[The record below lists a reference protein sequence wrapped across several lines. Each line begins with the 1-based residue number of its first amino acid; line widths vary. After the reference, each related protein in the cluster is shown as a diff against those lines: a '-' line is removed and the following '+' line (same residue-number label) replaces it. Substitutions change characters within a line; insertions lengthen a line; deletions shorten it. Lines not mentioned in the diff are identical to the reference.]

1 MKKFFLIPVL
11 ALFTCVSAWGVDF
24 KELPD
29 PAGVLKT
36 SQAKASVRKAL
47 MDEEPVAANEAKI
60 GSTEYATLQEAI
72 DAAADGAVIELLS
85 DVAANAELDAA
96 VIEDKD
102 ITIKGNGFVLNG
114 AINLFGATK
123 AIHVTF
129 DGVQVNSPAWAWIV
143 YGDAELILAAG
154 STNSL
159 ASAAGYGC
167 YGFGNCNLVISG
179 TGSLTASMLYS
190 FYHAKSVQVD
200 APNVT
205 FSGTDLYHWSASWGN
220 KKFVLNGG
228 SYSFDPSSF
237 VNFNSRVV
245 TKPSELYV
253 VSAPAVDVVA
263 YNPSLLATYTS
274 LSAAIEAASSSDEVY
289 VYKADATAISVDKN
303 LTIHANG
310 FSTNLT
316 AASGYARA
324 DMGQDIA
331 FTDNA
336 IAAFLMA
343 DGTNSMTID
352 ADIDIANAGAIYVHG
367 DKTLT
372 IADGV
377 TVTYK
382 RQGSNGN
389 IVVTDGAKLTV
400 LGKGT
405 FKPIVAQRAWDAADG
420 NRVIDNYGTLV
431 VGVKDDVDNNPK
443 FYTYSLQRGSAIS
456 TYAGGTTTINNAE
469 IYAAN
474 VATWNTGGTQIING
488 GRFLSVSHLGNG
500 FNSSW
505 RSYMLQNQEGA
516 HTVINGGFFQGVHG
530 CFSAD
535 TEANVDINGGTFHTV
550 YGINLSE
557 YTGDNAWEEVGT
569 INKNHYAFY
578 VAQGAM
584 VNVYGGDFWC
594 QLPNAGAGK
603 IAMLDDNDAYDYFGV
618 ANIYGGRWQKKVVV
632 GSKSGRS
639 YFPSFVPLTSQWY
652 SSFSGEAPL
661 PAGYEYY
668 ETGNETY
675 PWGVR
680 ADETKDVDA
689 IDPDAREAQEAN
701 PEYTIPWQQTTTW
714 ASDEVPVENTIVTI
728 PVDAT
733 VTVSKDETTKTA
745 VADQVYVAQGATLK
759 VEDGT
764 TLTVG
769 EGGMNI
775 GFGGKLIVE
784 PGAIVK
790 VGDAGVVTTDNEA
803 LVIEAT
809 ETDQAVLLYDPTVPV
824 SENTQPKATVKLTTK
839 SKMLN
844 NSPYQYT
851 YQRFALPVKIEPGK
865 SPSVPENDFDPSIH
879 EYFDATEES
888 YGFES
893 YIYYWNSRN
902 WANCNWSA
910 LVPFKGYQ
918 LANNSKNGGV
928 VYTFKGNLLGNE
940 DGEYNFAEYGFDFF
954 GNSYTAPINVETFL
968 NGFGSDVE
976 ATIWLYNYTTTNWQ
990 QVSLEDFEDGF
1001 VDDEYK
1007 QIKSMDGFLL
1017 NLRAAS
1023 GSANVNYNDAIWSN
1037 PLLGTSPSLAPAR
1050 RVANSNLSNSA
1061 VITVTEANGHG
1072 DAVTLVEKATRSNE
1086 FENGADASKYMTE
1099 DGLSLYAETNA
1110 GLLSRV
1116 ATNDLN
1122 NTLITFRSGDE
1133 TNYNLTIDKTQGEDY
1148 ILRDNVTGNTIALA
1162 NGATYNFTQAAHTT
1176 VPARFEVI
1184 GIAKAPTAIDNIEET
1199 AKISGIYT
1207 ITGQFLGHD
1216 FTNLPAGVYVVNGVK
1231 IVK

>member
-1 MKKFFLIPVL
+1 MKKFFLIPLLTLMCSVM
-11 ALFTCVSAWGVDF
+11 AF
-24 KELPD
+24 
-29 PAGVLKT
+29 AGVVDL
-36 SQAKASVRKAL
+36 SL
-47 MDEEPVAANEAKI
+47 GPVAGPDGAVIEQAPAKIKKATKDAVNVAKI
-60 GSTEYATLQEAI
+60 GETEYATLQ
-72 DAAADGAVIELLS
+72 DAFNASEDNDVIELLA
-85 DVAANAELDAA
+85 DCHPTNWLGNVN
-96 VIEDKD
+96 V
-102 ITIKGNGFVLNG
+102 TIKGNGHTIDGMLYL
-114 AINLFGATK
+114 INTNEDP
-123 AIHVTF
+123 IIITF
-129 DGVQVNSPAWAWIV
+129 DGVTINSGATWVAGIRGNV
-143 YGDAELILAAG
+143 TINLAEG
-154 STNSL
+154 STNTLIS
-159 ASAAGYGC
+159 SKSYGFYGYGNN
-167 YGFGNCNLVISG
+167 GNVKIQGN
-179 TGSLTASMLYS
+179 GSLTTSAIYA
-190 FYHAKSVQVD
+190 FYQYIGVQID
-200 APNVT
+200 APNAN
-205 FSGTDLYHWSASWGN
+205 FSNTAGYLWYQSN
-220 KKFVLNGG
+220 NIVLNAG
-228 SYSFDPSSF
+228 SYGSNPSLYVDFS
-237 VNFNSRVV
+237 SHLI
-245 TKPSELYV
+245 TKPSTLYV
-253 VSAPAVDVVA
+253 VAAPAANVVA
-263 YNPSLLATYTS
+263 YNRSKLLTYTS
-274 LSAAIEAASSSDEVY
+274 L
-289 VYKADATAISVDKN
+289 ADAVADAAAGQEIYMYKNDAAAVSVSEN
-303 LTIHANG
+303 LTIHTQG
-310 FSTNLT
+310 FSTNLS
-316 AASGYARA
+316 AAAGYSKAVV
-324 DMGQDIA
+324 GQDVF

-343 DGTNSMTID
+343 DGTASLTID
-352 ADIDIANAGAIYVHG
+352 ENVDISNAGAIYVHG

-474 VATWNTGGTQIING
+474 VTVWNTGGTQIING

-516 HTVINGGFFQGVHG
+516 HTVINGGFFQGVQG
-530 CFSAD
+530 CFAAD
-535 TEANVDINGGTFHTV
+535 TEAQVDINGGTFHTV

-569 INKNHYAFY
+569 LAKNHYAFY

-594 QLPNAGAGK
+594 QLPNAGSGK

-639 YFPSFVPLTSQWY
+639 YFPDFVPLTSQWY

-668 ETGNETY
+668 ETGDATY
-675 PWGVR
+675 PYGVR
-680 ADETKDVDA
+680 AIAGKEADA
-689 IDPDAREAQEAN
+689 IDPAQQAAQEAD
-701 PEYTIPWQQTTTW
+701 PEYTIPWQQATTW
-714 ASDEVPVENTIVTI
+714 KTAEVPEDNTIVTI

-733 VTVSKDETTKTA
+733 VTVSKDETTKEA

-759 VEDGT
+759 VEEGT

-775 GFGGKLIVE
+775 GYGGKLVVE

-809 ETDQAVLLYDPTVPV
+809 ETDQAVLLYDPTVPQN
-824 SENTQPKATVKLTTK
+824 ENTQPQATVKLTTK

-844 NSPYQYT
+844 NSPFQYT
-851 YQRFALPVKIEPGK
+851 YQRFALPIKVAAT
-865 SPSVPENDFDPSIH
+865 PENDFDPAIH
-879 EYFDATEES
+879 EYYDATEES

-902 WANCNWSA
+902 WANCKWSA

-928 VYTFKGNLLGNE
+928 VYTFKGNLIGNE
-940 DGEYNFAEYGFDFF
+940 DGEYEFAEYGFDYF

-1023 GSANVNYNDAIWSN
+1023 GSASVNYNDAIWSN

-1061 VITVTEANGHG
+1061 VITVVEANGHG
-1072 DAVTLVEKATRSNE
+1072 DAVTLVEKATRSSE

-1110 GLLSRV
+1110 GQLSRV
-1116 ATNDLN
+1116 ATNDLS
-1122 NTLITFRSGDE
+1122 NTVLTFRAGNE
-1133 TNYNLTIDKTQGEDY
+1133 TNYSLTIDKAQGEDY
-1148 ILRDNVTGNTIALA
+1148 ILRDNVTGNTIAMT
-1162 NGATYNFTQAAHTT
+1162 NGATYNFTQAANTT

-1184 GIAKAPTAIDNIEET
+1184 GIAKMPTAIDNIEAA
-1199 AKISGIYT
+1199 AKANGIYT
-1207 ITGQFLGHD
+1207 VTGQFLGHD

>member
-1 MKKFFLIPVL
+1 MRKFFLIPVL

-47 MDEEPVAANEAKI
+47 MEEEPVAANEAKI

-85 DVAANAELDAA
+85 DVAANEEADAA

-220 KKFVLNGG
+220 KNFVLNGG

-253 VSAPAVDVVA
+253 VSAPSADVVA
-263 YNPSLLATYTS
+263 YNPSLLATYAS
-274 LSAAIEAASSSDEVY
+274 LSAAIEAASTGNDIY
-289 VYKADATAISVDKN
+289 MYKADATAVSVGKN
-303 LTIHANG
+303 LTIHTNG
-310 FSTNLT
+310 FSTNLS

-324 DMGQDIA
+324 DMGQNIA

-352 ADIDIANAGAIYVHG
+352 ANADISAAGAIHVNG

-372 IADGV
+372 INAGV
-377 TVTYK
+377 EVLYK
-382 RQGSNGN
+382 RQGDFAN
-389 IVVTDGAKLTV
+389 IVVDNGAKLTI
-400 LGKGT
+400 LGSGT
-405 FKPIVAQRAWDAADG
+405 FKPVMHSETNTINGFTAEISATASNQIG
-420 NRVIDNYGTLV
+420 NRVIDVDGELV
-431 VGVKDDVDNNPK
+431 VGAKNDADNCPH
-443 FYTYSLQRGSAIS
+443 FITSSLSRGSAVMVNA
-456 TYAGGTTTINNAE
+456 TGVATFNNADMRVASMS
-469 IYAAN
+469 IKNYGN
-474 VATWNTGGTQIING
+474 VTIHGGEYVSIATYQNGING
-488 GRFLSVSHLGNG
+488 GWYAYHLN
-500 FNSSW
+500 N
-505 RSYMLQNQEGA
+505 EGRM
-516 HTVINGGFFQGVHG
+516 TVNGGHFVGVQGA
-530 CFSAD
+530 FSN
-535 TEANVDINGGTFHTV
+535 ANETAIVDINGGYFETV
-550 YGINLSE
+550 NGHNWK
-557 YTGDNAWEEVGT
+557 TGEANAAD
-569 INKNHYAFY
+569 NHYALY
-578 VAQGAM
+578 VACYSV
-584 VNVYGGDFWC
+584 VNVYGGYYKVTI
-594 QLPNAGAGK
+594 PSAGGGK
-603 IAMLDDNDAYDYFGV
+603 VALVGNNDAYNEYGIV
-618 ANIYGGRWQKKVVV
+618 NLYGGNFQRKVEVSPRKN
-632 GSKSGRS
+632 GNSS
-639 YFPSFVPLTSQWY
+639 YPASIPSTSAWY
-652 SSFSGEAPL
+652 SCFGSEAPL

-668 ETGNETY
+668 ETGDATY

-680 ADETKDVDA
+680 A
-689 IDPDAREAQEAN
+689 IPGAN
-701 PEYTIPWQQTTTW
+701 VAEVESNEPTIPWQQNTTW
-714 ASDEVPVENTIVTI
+714 DADWTSGDDVVPEDNTIVTI
-728 PVDAT
+728 PVGKT
-733 VTVSKDETTKTA
+733 VVVDKNESETDA
-745 VADQVYVAQGATLK
+745 VAQQVFIAQDATLK

-775 GFGGKLIVE
+775 GNGGKLIVE
-784 PGAIVK
+784 PGAVVK
-790 VGDAGVVTTDNEA
+790 VGDAGIITTGNEA

-809 ETDQAVLLYDPTVPV
+809 ETDQAVLLYDPTVPQN
-824 SENTQPKATVKLTTK
+824 ENTQPQATVKLTTK

-844 NSPYQYT
+844 NSPFQYT
-851 YQRFALPVKIEPGK
+851 YQRFALPIKAAAT
-865 SPSVPENDFDPSIH
+865 PENDFDPAIH
-879 EYFDATEES
+879 EYYDATEES

-893 YIYYWNSRN
+893 YIYYWNSHS
-902 WANCNWSA
+902 WANCKWNA

-928 VYTFKGNLLGNE
+928 VYTFKGNLIGNE
-940 DGEYNFAEYGFDFF
+940 DGEYEFAEYGFDFF

-968 NGFGSDVE
+968 TGFGSDVE
-976 ATIWLYNYTTTNWQ
+976 ATIWLYDYTTTNWRN
-990 QVSLEDFEDGF
+990 VSLEDFEDGF
-1001 VDDEYK
+1001 VEDQYK

-1037 PLLGTSPSLAPAR
+1037 PLLGSSPSLAPAR
-1050 RVANSNLSNSA
+1050 RVANSDLSNSA

-1110 GLLSRV
+1110 GQLSRV
-1116 ATNDLN
+1116 ATNDLS
-1122 NTLITFRSGDE
+1122 NTVITFRAGDE
-1133 TNYNLTIDKTQGEDY
+1133 TNYSLSIDKAQGEDY
-1148 ILRDNVTGNTIALA
+1148 ILRDNVTGNTIAMT
-1162 NGATYNFTQAAHTT
+1162 NGATYNFTQAANTT

-1184 GIAKAPTAIDNIEET
+1184 GIAKMPTAIDNIEAA
-1199 AKISGIYT
+1199 AKASGIYT
-1207 ITGQFLGHD
+1207 VTGQFLGHD